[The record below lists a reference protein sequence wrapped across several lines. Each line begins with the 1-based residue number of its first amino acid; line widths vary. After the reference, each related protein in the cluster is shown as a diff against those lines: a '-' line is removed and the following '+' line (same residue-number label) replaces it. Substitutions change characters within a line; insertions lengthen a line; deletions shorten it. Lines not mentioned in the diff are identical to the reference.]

1 MRESSPVSC
10 CLRVLGKPR
19 PNDAVRAVHRPRGGR
34 RPTAARVAANVTIGL
49 DLADGERVQV
59 HVEAEFGEISARAR
73 GTVSL
78 DGKTIFDRKWVFPG
92 SE

>member
-1 MRESSPVSC
+1 
-10 CLRVLGKPR
+10 
-19 PNDAVRAVHRPRGGR
+19 
-34 RPTAARVAANVTIGL
+34 VTIGL
-49 DLADGERVQV
+49 DLADGEQVRV
-59 HVEAEFGEISARAR
+59 HVETEFGEISARES